1 MNFNSLEYIVFLG
14 VVLVGY
20 ISLRH
25 TLQNRLLLL
34 ASYAFYS
41 AWDWRFL
48 GLILISTTVDY
59 LVARALGRAE
69 HPLNRKYLLWI
80 SFAVNLSFLGFFKYF
95 NFFLENFLALFASLG
110 VELHGPT
117 WQILLPV
124 GISFYTFQTLS
135 YVIDVYR
142 KDVEPAR
149 NYLDYALYVSFFPQ
163 LVAGPIERGRNLMP
177 QILQPRTVTRE
188 NVNEGLFLIYWGLFK
203 KVFIADNL
211 GAYLLLMDKTDP
223 DGGLILVGMYLYM
236 FQLYCDFSAYSDIA
250 RGTAKLLGFELML
263 NFRAP
268 YFAPNI
274 QELWQRW
281 HISLTSWIRDYLYY
295 PLVLSRFNK
304 KSLNPKLIIIVTFT
318 IMGFWHGASWNFVL
332 WGLYNGIML
341 ALYAWIQPKLRKTW
355 KQIPP
360 WLLPVA
366 TGLSIFITFHVM
378 LIGDVFFRFTDT
390 QLILFSLYHLFFN
403 LAITAE
409 AWDLFRILIGYIAPL
424 LLLDILIYRHDDDL
438 QRLFRYPAWARY
450 GFFLFTLLLFAT
462 HPGQADSFI
471 YFQF

>member
-1 MNFNSLEYIVFLG
+1 MNFNSLEYFVFLG
-14 VVLVGY
+14 IILVLY
-20 ISLRH
+20 FSLRH
-25 TLQNRLLLL
+25 QMQNRLLLVG
-34 ASYAFYS
+34 SYLFYG

-48 GLILISTTVDY
+48 GLILFATSVDF
-59 LVARALGRAE
+59 LIGRAMGRSE
-69 HPLNRKYLLWI
+69 NPLRRKQLLWI
-80 SFAVNLSFLGFFKYF
+80 SLAVNLSVLGFFKYF
-95 NFFLENFLALFASLG
+95 NFFLANFIALFAAIG
-110 VELHGPT
+110 IELHGPT
-117 WQILLPV
+117 WQIILPV
-124 GISFYTFQTLS
+124 GISFYTFQTVS
-135 YVIDVYR
+135 YIIDVYR
-142 KDVEPAR
+142 KDVAPAQ
-149 NYLDYALYVSFFPQ
+149 NYFDYALYVAFFPQ

-177 QILQPRTVTRE
+177 QIVTPRTLSQD
-188 NVNEGLFLIYWGLFK
+188 NVSEGIFLIYWGLFK

-211 GAYLLLMDKTDP
+211 GAYLMLMDKTNP
-223 DGGLILVGMYLYM
+223 DGGLILVGMYMYM

-295 PLVLSRFNK
+295 PLVLARFQK

-332 WGLYNGIML
+332 WGLYNGAML
-341 ALYAWIQPKLRKTW
+341 ALYALIQPTLRKNW
-355 KQIPP
+355 KKISP
-360 WLLPVA
+360 WLLPAA

-378 LIGDVFFRFTDT
+378 LIGDIFFRFTDM
-390 QLILFSLYHLFFN
+390 QLILFSLHHLLINFSISPEALELFSIL
-403 LAITAE
+403 LA
-409 AWDLFRILIGYIAPL
+409 YIAPL
-424 LLLDILIYRHDDDL
+424 LLIDLLLYRHNDDL
-438 QRLFRYPAWARY
+438 QKLFHYPIWLRY
-450 GFFLFTLLLFAT
+450 GFFLFTLLLLAT